1 MRPTPAFRSMLRISA
16 LAVLAV
22 VLALGGQVLAGPQ
35 QIQRLNSAFGFEFG
49 EERRYELGPPD
60 ALAPGELAEWT
71 IKFEQFEESPDGI
84 LTLFRFTHDR
94 LERLPGDYFNPNA
107 MMNVIVEGRLK
118 ANLAG
123 FPVFVE
129 YTQRFILQGEEMD
142 NTGRRTLT
150 FIWDPERQRYDKEIH
165 VGTRDWEF
173 RFGVPNQ
180 KYLDLDAP
188 RGLYL
193 FMPGSLS
200 CLGDSRIICV
210 EMEPALANPGFLS
223 FLLPALEEMQDAER
237 EFLFFM
243 PTGLDASPFTTVT
256 AGPWLSRERNQ
267 FKQRERYF
275 DFMKLKLLESQ
286 EVEVGPRSMHAWEID
301 MCCGVKTAWV
311 EPDGRVLRVD
321 LETTMTNP
329 DDRWIRV
336 IHGFEEFM
344 SPNDDLDNRR
354 KQQ

>member
-1 MRPTPAFRSMLRISA
+1 ML
-16 LAVLAV
+16 LAMGM
-22 VLALGGQVLAGPQ
+22 ALGADSLARAHQAPQ
-35 QIQRLNSAFGFEFG
+35 LNTAFGFEFG

-60 ALAPGELAEWT
+60 ALDPGELAEWT
-71 IKFEQFEESPDGI
+71 IKFDQFEETPTGR
-84 LTLFRFTHDR
+84 LALFSFTHNR

-129 YTQRFILQGEEMD
+129 YTQHFILQGEE
-142 NTGRRTLT
+142 RRRRMT
-150 FIWDPERQRYDKEIH
+150 FVWDPERQRYNKEVR
-165 VGTRDWEF
+165 VGTHDWDF
-173 RFGVPNQ
+173 RFGVPNL

-210 EMEPALANPGFLS
+210 SREPALANPGFLS
-223 FLLPALEEMQDAER
+223 FLLPALEEMEDAQR

-243 PTGLDASPFTTVT
+243 PTGLEASPLTIVT
-256 AGPWLSRERNQ
+256 AGPWLSRERDQ
-267 FKQRERYF
+267 FRQRERYF
-275 DFMKLKLLESQ
+275 DFMKLKLLASQ
-286 EVEVGPRSMHAWEID
+286 EVEVGPRSMHAWELD
-301 MCCGVKTAWV
+301 MCCGIKKAWV
-311 EPDGRVLRVD
+311 EPGGRVLRLD
-321 LETTMTNP
+321 LETTMSNSQK
-329 DDRWIRV
+329 RWIRV

-354 KQQ
+354 KQ